1 MTSKSNNSSCEH
13 GLQQISGRPREKKP
27 VLKRNCCMRQAKA
40 AIASLQAGQGQCTV
54 QIVASALEPCVI
66 SVSLLCG
73 LQISSSC
80 VLSSSRALVYQLSS
94 SRAPAYQPWTSR
106 GAGSRTPPRV
116 HWSQRRCPEPR
127 ARRTRRNLSSTPPR
141 TSASSAARAG
151 ARSACPGRTRACPS
165 ESVRRSVGRASWT
178 RETALRRR
186 AMSARVRTIHVSMDR
201 SFLVSLD
208 TTRRRR
214 PLAASVL

>member
-1 MTSKSNNSSCEH
+1 MACEQKKQASSKP
-13 GLQQISGRPREKKP
+13 G
-27 VLKRNCCMRQAKA
+27 

-54 QIVASALEPCVI
+54 QIAASAPQACVI

-106 GAGSRTPPRV
+106 GANSSRRPPRV
-116 HWSQRRCPEPR
+116 PWSQPRRPEPR
-127 ARRTRRNLSSTPPR
+127 ARRTRRSLSSTRPR

-186 AMSARVRTIHVSMDR
+186 AMSTRVITIPVSKRTA
-201 SFLVSLD
+201 FY
-208 TTRRRR
+208 
-214 PLAASVL
+214 

>member
-1 MTSKSNNSSCEH
+1 MCTRIGH
-13 GLQQISGRPREKKP
+13 RLLQIACVWPQNRA
-27 VLKRNCCMRQAKA
+27 LKNPCPGCNRAKA
-40 AIASLQAGQGQCTV
+40 AARLQAGQGQCTV

-94 SRAPAYQPWTSR
+94 SRALAYQPWTSR
-106 GAGSRTPPRV
+106 GARSSRTPPRV
-116 HWSQRRCPEPR
+116 HWSQQRCPEPR
-127 ARRTRRNLSSTPPR
+127 ERRTRRNLSSTPPR

-165 ESVRRSVGRASWT
+165 ESARRSVGRASWT

-186 AMSARVRTIHVSMDR
+186 AMSARVKL
-201 SFLVSLD
+201 FLSQW
-208 TTRRRR
+208 
-214 PLAASVL
+214 AALS

>member
-1 MTSKSNNSSCEH
+1 MLYSDMCTRIGH
-13 GLQQISGRPREKKP
+13 RLLQITCVWPQNRA
-27 VLKRNCCMRQAKA
+27 LKNPCPGCNRAKA
-40 AIASLQAGQGQCTV
+40 AARLQAGQGQCTV

-73 LQISSSC
+73 SQISSSC

-165 ESVRRSVGRASWT
+165 ESARRSVGRASWT

>member
-1 MTSKSNNSSCEH
+1 MLYSDMCTRIGH
-13 GLQQISGRPREKKP
+13 RLLQIACVWPQNRA
-27 VLKRNCCMRQAKA
+27 LKNPCPGCNRAKA
-40 AIASLQAGQGQCTV
+40 AARLQAGQGQCTV

-73 LQISSSC
+73 SQISSSC

-106 GAGSRTPPRV
+106 GAGSLRKPPRV
-116 HWSQRRCPEPR
+116 HGSQRRCPEPR

-151 ARSACPGRTRACPS
+151 ARSACPARTRACPS
-165 ESVRRSVGRASWT
+165 EPARRRSVVRGST
-178 RETALRRR
+178 LRRR
-186 AMSARVRTIHVSMDR
+186 AIQA
-201 SFLVSLD
+201 LE
-208 TTRRRR
+208 
-214 PLAASVL
+214 